1 MSKMRNSYLFSL
13 AIILAFFLTL
23 QTSFAQNEDSENVEV
38 NVEDAVS
45 TQEKAP
51 EDDSEDIQVNLEE
64 KISLKTS
71 EPIDG
76 KILAPL
82 KQLQTGMSA
91 ESVVCKDGLELIF
104 KASDG
109 SAACVMPSTVSKLI
123 ERGWAA

>member
-1 MSKMRNSYLFSL
+1 MSSPYLFSL
-13 AIILAFFLTL
+13 VIILAFFLTL

-38 NVEDAVS
+38 NLEDAVS

-51 EDDSEDIQVNLEE
+51 DDETGKKEVTLEE
-64 KISLKTS
+64 QISLKTS
-71 EPIDG
+71 EPSDG
-76 KILAPL
+76 EILAPL
-82 KQLQTGMSA
+82 KQMQSGVSA

-109 SAACVMPSTVSKLI
+109 SAACVMPSTVSKLV